1 MSNGGPPPGR
11 FKIALYVAGMLVFGS
26 LNTITTKIQ
35 FTMSS
40 VGVDGKEEMFK
51 KPWFGTYNMFTGM
64 FSALVC
70 HWLLRLCKAGSLKAD
85 LAAPILD
92 HPAESGIS
100 YRKKVLLVSIPAAFD
115 LAATGLCCVGMLYIP
130 ASVWQ
135 MLRGC
140 EIVFAAILAITFL
153 QRRMYGFNWLGLLLC
168 VIGVT
173 CVSLSNVWGGSA
185 SPGASQD
192 QSELILGMSLV
203 VLGQVVQAAQVIAE
217 EWLLKDVD
225 LPEIEI
231 VGYEGFWGL
240 LMMTCIVYPTL
251 FLMPGNDHGHEEDPI
266 DALVMM
272 YNNPALLSMILVYTF
287 SCATYNVTG
296 IAVTGALSA
305 VHRTML
311 EASRTTIIWGFGL
324 AVHEFDSTSSFG
336 EALNP
341 WSWLQLVGFLVLML
355 GQSVYGEMLRVPG
368 LYYPPP
374 ANMSKMLASPG
385 ALLLS
390 SPLPREREH

>member
-1 MSNGGPPPGR
+1 MM
-11 FKIALYVAGMLVFGS
+11 IATYVSGMLVFGS

-40 VGVDGKEEMFK
+40 VGIDGKEELFK

-64 FSALVC
+64 FAALVC
-70 HWLLRLCKAGSLKAD
+70 HWLLQLCRAGSLKQDMATPLVEQTSNAGCRD
-85 LAAPILD
+85 AGAGL
-92 HPAESGIS
+92 S
-100 YRKKVLLVSIPAAFD
+100 YGKKVVLVAIPAAFD

-153 QRRMYGFNWLGLLLC
+153 KRRMFGFNWLGLLLC

-173 CVSLSNVWGGSA
+173 CVSLSNIWGGSA
-185 SPGASQD
+185 SPGASGD
-192 QSELILGMSLV
+192 QSKLILGMGLV
-203 VLGQVVQAAQVIAE
+203 VGGQVVQAAQVIAE

-225 LPEIEI
+225 LPEIQI
-231 VGYEGFWGL
+231 VGYEGMWGL
-240 LMMTCIVYPTL
+240 IFMTVIVYPVL
-251 FLMPGNDHGHEEDPI
+251 MFLPGEDHGHQEDPI

-272 YNNPALLSMILVYTF
+272 YNSPALLAMILVYTF

-311 EASRTTIIWGFGL
+311 EASRTTIIWAFGL
-324 AVHEFDSTSSFG
+324 TVHAIDSTSSFG
-336 EALNP
+336 EKLTP
-341 WSWLQLVGFLVLML
+341 WSWLQLVGFLVLMV

-374 ANMSKMLASPG
+374 AGLTQMLASPG
-385 ALLLS
+385 ALMLS
-390 SPLPREREH
+390 SPLPRERED